1 MSSYVKIIH
10 RNLVVVASCLW
21 PAAGWSDMPQVR
33 HGVIFDS
40 QETMRVQGGIT
51 ATYLDSNEPA
61 VRSEGLLSFDLVAEA
76 PIGSGRITTYIE
88 GNSSPRSGG
97 ISSQIVEVNGDA
109 RSALDGNGNGRLQVS
124 EIYYTQKIGAN
135 ILSLGLLDPAC
146 RMDTSTI
153 ANNEAWQFL
162 ANAFVNNPTIAFPDY
177 TLGACFHLER
187 QSGYPGMNL
196 LLTGSNGLADNPDRS
211 YSELFD
217 LAADGKGVFAGS
229 EWYWRSQ
236 NSLWR
241 LGLWLNSAETAY
253 VDNSGRVGENYGVY
267 LTSDHT
273 FDHYQLNL
281 RLGVA
286 NEKVSAASDFI
297 SLALQTRVFDRILG
311 LALARIGVSEELA
324 GVRDDRY
331 QAEVYWRLSVMDGV
345 HLSPTLQWVRNSGF
359 EASDAGL
366 KTDLFI
372 YGLRA
377 SYLF

>member
-1 MSSYVKIIH
+1 E
-10 RNLVVVASCLW
+10 REQTFTANCRL
-21 PAAGWSDMPQVR
+21 
-33 HGVIFDS
+33 
-40 QETMRVQGGIT
+40 IT
-51 ATYLDSNEPA
+51 AQVGRRYPA
-61 VRSEGLLSFDLVAEA
+61 LNPHRFLAIKNNPVTDLVAEA
-76 PIGSGRITTYIE
+76 PIGPGRITTYIE
-88 GNSSPRSGG
+88 GNSSPRSEG
-97 ISSQIVEVNGDA
+97 ISSQIGEVNGDA
-109 RSALDGNGNGRLQVS
+109 RSALDGDGKGRLQVS
-124 EIYYTQKIGAN
+124 EIYYTQKFGAN
-135 ILSLGLLDPAC
+135 ILSLGLLDPTC
-146 RMDTSTI
+146 RMDNSKI

-217 LAADGKGVFAGS
+217 LAADGKGVFAVS

-253 VDNSGRVGENYGVY
+253 VDNSGRHGENYGVY

-281 RLGVA
+281 RLGMA

-311 LALARIGVSEELA
+311 LALARTGVSEELA

-331 QAEVYWRLSVMDGV
+331 QAEIYWRLSVMDGV

-359 EASDAGL
+359 DASDTGL

>member
-1 MSSYVKIIH
+1 M
-10 RNLVVVASCLW
+10 ASCLW
-21 PAAGWSDMPQVR
+21 PAAGWSDVPQVR

-40 QETMRVQGGIT
+40 QEAMRVQGGIT
-51 ATYLDSNEPA
+51 ATYLGSNESA

-76 PIGSGRITTYIE
+76 PIGPGRITTYIE

-97 ISSQIVEVNGDA
+97 VSSQIGEVNGDA
-109 RSALDGNGNGRLQVS
+109 RSALDGNGKGRLQVS
-124 EIYYTQKIGAN
+124 EIYYTQKFGAN
-135 ILSLGLLDPAC
+135 ILSLGLLDPTC
-146 RMDTSTI
+146 RMDNSNI

-177 TLGACFHLER
+177 TLGVCFHLER

-217 LAADGKGVFAGS
+217 LTADGKGVFAGS

-297 SLALQTRVFDRILG
+297 SLALQTRVFD
-311 LALARIGVSEELA
+311 
-324 GVRDDRY
+324 
-331 QAEVYWRLSVMDGV
+331 
-345 HLSPTLQWVRNSGF
+345 
-359 EASDAGL
+359 
-366 KTDLFI
+366 
-372 YGLRA
+372 
-377 SYLF
+377 